1 MEKIPAACAMGWS
14 IELEKGLRSRKPGH
28 SIEAIN
34 LIGPRL
40 KQWSREP
47 QTTMAVYN
55 MYALVPGEDRLFAD
69 TILLRLADAF
79 VSGNRETKISVM
91 RVFLSILRQCKRN
104 DRQAHGIFT
113 NMSLENRLELLRR
126 VKVVLTAES
135 VESRALTLVLLG
147 CWADIATDVAE
158 IRHAILSTLL
168 SCHVLEVKASLFA
181 AGCYSENSDDF
192 ASVFLESL
200 LKLMNSSK
208 TLPALRICGART
220 FSKMGCST
228 VLAMKAYKAGAELV
242 SKTSEEDI
250 LATMLISLTKLSL
263 KASILITDQMLA
275 YALPDMIVADDFM
288 KLLKFVEDATRSPV
302 FSTRLLAFQILV
314 HISNK
319 LKGKDE
325 IMVEV
330 NSITNPTGIVSAISD
345 QITLL
350 VKLVPGGTSS
360 AEVEQELGSMLK
372 VLLLLFENHS
382 ELGSFILNKL
392 NSIIKNMAN
401 SQNMPSSAIQVSE
414 IHKAVNAGIKQN
426 FPMRVVMFYIYRFM
440 VAFLEIL
447 DDYGAITNE
456 IISKLRQLG
465 SFVCNSIVFDCST
478 HTFFALLQ
486 HYLVNWSLPSED
498 HSSFSSQGLSGSPKS
513 LLDSETLIHGCAKNI
528 LAGGD
533 NWCAYKVGRY
543 AACQGEWYV
552 ASFIFQHLEE
562 RVQSDFCCQ
571 WLKFLVK
578 YTNVE
583 KNVKVLLEQSSH
595 CLPLDRVL
603 VPSAA
608 DNSPM
613 GIISNEYIEKLVDAF
628 EDVSLSDKILEAIS
642 LQTQTLCFQRWFTAL
657 RLKVL
662 LVLGDI
668 LKLLKGCLDSKT
680 GLFNKHTGGN
690 DFTDG
695 EPSSQ
700 KMKEVMSSLAVVSAR
715 LASLAEEYDLIS
727 SSFIDLD
734 PESLKVI
741 SALAF
746 SCSLLAFCTAFT
758 NLIANSP
765 VFADLTKES
774 GYCQTVI
781 IKDLALRLCY
791 IDSETCMN
799 LMSFFKE
806 YQLHERSVQFLPGFR
821 MSRVGHLSKDI
832 LTLCRSSIRQFIGL
846 QNECLNVEDEDTVW
860 QVYKDHMQLLLNIVA
875 AWMHIP
881 FRVPKYFF
889 RVRPTVGSLLVSVN
903 AGSRKQNELYVS
915 RGSHLALN
923 LSILLKNVTSDVS
936 SRFSKIHCVLHCK
949 TSFLGTRRI
958 GQPSREGWTG
968 YQASETD
975 IAIELNKKLRCH
987 IMKRN
992 REFMNCSDHQ
1002 SDSKTVETCVCFETN
1017 GTSQG
1022 FSNCLLD
1029 VSAFPVGS
1037 YRIHWHSGGIDHQGT
1052 YWSFLPLSPC
1062 PEFSVR

>member
-1 MEKIPAACAMGWS
+1 
-14 IELEKGLRSRKPGH
+14 
-28 SIEAIN
+28 
-34 LIGPRL
+34 
-40 KQWSREP
+40 
-47 QTTMAVYN
+47 
-55 MYALVPGEDRLFAD
+55 
-69 TILLRLADAF
+69 
-79 VSGNRETKISVM
+79 
-91 RVFLSILRQCKRN
+91 
-104 DRQAHGIFT
+104 
-113 NMSLENRLELLRR
+113 
-126 VKVVLTAES
+126 
-135 VESRALTLVLLG
+135 
-147 CWADIATDVAE
+147 
-158 IRHAILSTLL
+158 
-168 SCHVLEVKASLFA
+168 
-181 AGCYSENSDDF
+181 
-192 ASVFLESL
+192 
-200 LKLMNSSK
+200 
-208 TLPALRICGART
+208 
-220 FSKMGCST
+220 
-228 VLAMKAYKAGAELV
+228 
-242 SKTSEEDI
+242 
-250 LATMLISLTKLSL
+250 
-263 KASILITDQMLA
+263 MLA

-889 RVRPTVGSLLVSVN
+889 RVR
-903 AGSRKQNELYVS
+903 Y
-915 RGSHLALN
+915 
-923 LSILLKNVTSDVS
+923 D
-936 SRFSKIHCVLHCK
+936 
-949 TSFLGTRRI
+949 
-958 GQPSREGWTG
+958 
-968 YQASETD
+968 D
-975 IAIELNKKLRCH
+975 IA
-987 IMKRN
+987 
-992 REFMNCSDHQ
+992 
-1002 SDSKTVETCVCFETN
+1002 V
-1017 GTSQG
+1017 
-1022 FSNCLLD
+1022 
-1029 VSAFPVGS
+1029 
-1037 YRIHWHSGGIDHQGT
+1037 
-1052 YWSFLPLSPC
+1052 
-1062 PEFSVR
+1062 